1 MSVNIKE
8 RLSEFWN
15 SRNKWLLLCLIPVIA
30 AIFFVV
36 NLTRPEA
43 ESIRTLAELPKESE
57 VTFNMEDNRAYTA
70 EDGVIIIPA
79 SVQEAVET
87 EDFQS
92 NVSTTLSDPSQI
104 WEDPSSLSTDSYTLP
119 EDVTVA
125 DGSIGTLTIPKL
137 ELSAPVYEAEEG
149 EELESMTKGIAHIAV
164 TSAWEGNIG
173 LASHNEAP
181 TGAVAYFRDIHLLE
195 QGDSISY
202 KSSLGERQYRVE
214 KVQEISDEDWSFL
227 SPSAA
232 DGNKITLITC
242 ITGKPNSR
250 LMVQASEEN
259 FVGVGE

>member
-1 MSVNIKE
+1 MKE
-8 RLSEFWN
+8 NWKN
-15 SRNKWLLLCLIPVIA
+15 AKWLLWLIPVIVA
-30 AIFFVV
+30 VIFAVWR
-36 NLTRPEA
+36 TWPEA
-43 ESIRTLAELPKESE
+43 EPVRTMAEPLLEDE
-57 VTFNMEDNRAYTA
+57 VTFNLDVNPTYSA
-70 EDGVIIIPA
+70 EDGVVVIQP
-79 SVQEAVET
+79 SVKEPDSAK
-87 EDFQS
+87 
-92 NVSTTLSDPSQI
+92 VSDSTCVSDPEQVWS
-104 WEDPSSLSTDSYTLP
+104 ELTPLSTDSYTLP
-119 EDVTVA
+119 EDVTAA
-125 DGSIGTLTIPKL
+125 DGSIGTLSIPKL
-137 ELSAPVYEAEEG
+137 NLSAPVYEAEQG
-149 EELESMTKGIAHIAV
+149 QELESMTKGIAHISA

>member
-1 MSVNIKE
+1 MKE
-8 RLSEFWN
+8 NWKN
-15 SRNKWLLLCLIPVIA
+15 AKWLLWLIPVIVA
-30 AIFFVV
+30 VIFAVWR
-36 NLTRPEA
+36 TWPEA
-43 ESIRTLAELPKESE
+43 EPVRTMAEPLLEDE
-57 VTFNMEDNRAYTA
+57 VTFNLEVNPTYSAK
-70 EDGVIIIPA
+70 DGVVVIQPSA
-79 SVQEAVET
+79 KES
-87 EDFQS
+87 DS
-92 NVSTTLSDPSQI
+92 DKPSDSTYVSDPEQVWS
-104 WEDPSSLSTDSYTLP
+104 EPTPLSTDSYTLP
-119 EDVTVA
+119 EDVTIA

-137 ELSAPVYEAEEG
+137 KLSAPVYEAEEG
-149 EELESMTKGIAHIAV
+149 KEPESMTKGIAHISA

-214 KVQEISDEDWSFL
+214 KVQEISGEDWSFL